1 MRYLLALIVMCG
13 LGTTALAQAPI
24 TVAPQRVEIGSNER
38 MATVT
43 ISNRSGE
50 AREFKVEMQDNIM
63 NANGST
69 EAVDDFPYSA
79 KRIIRVVPRRMILQ
93 PNQRQTVR
101 IMALKTPDLA
111 AGDYFTHMIVE
122 EVPQKSTALGEQLP
136 DGQGSFAAELQFS
149 IGIPV
154 TISQG
159 KTEYSLRFGAVD
171 FIPATEK
178 GKNPSLN
185 IELTRTG
192 NAQSLGYLTGVFTPA
207 EGGKSFTVT
216 PRLEQRVYRTIDT
229 VTRAVPLTI
238 PEGMVMA
245 NGTLTLTLRQGL
257 KESSKVLDEIKVQI
271 P

>member
-1 MRYLLALIVMCG
+1 MRYLLALIVLCG

-24 TVAPQRVEIGSNER
+24 TVAPQRVEIGSNQR

-43 ISNRSGE
+43 ISNRSDK
-50 AREFKVEMQDNIM
+50 AREFSVTMQDIIM
-63 NANGST
+63 NASGST
-69 EAVDDFPYSA
+69 ETVDGFTYSA
-79 KRIIRVVPRRMILQ
+79 KRIIRVVPRRMVLQ

-111 AGDYFTHMIVE
+111 DGDYFTHMIVE
-122 EVPQKSTALGEQLP
+122 EVQPKSNSIGEQLA

-154 TISQG
+154 TVSQG

-171 FIPATEK
+171 FLPPSEV

-185 IELTRTG
+185 VELNRTG
-192 NAQSLGYLTGVFTPA
+192 NAQALGYLTGVFTPA
-207 EGGKSFTVT
+207 NGKPFTVI
-216 PRLEQRVYRTIDT
+216 PRIEQRVYRTVDA
-229 VTRAVPLTI
+229 VTRPVALII

-257 KESSKVLDEIKVQI
+257 KESSKVLDEVKVQI